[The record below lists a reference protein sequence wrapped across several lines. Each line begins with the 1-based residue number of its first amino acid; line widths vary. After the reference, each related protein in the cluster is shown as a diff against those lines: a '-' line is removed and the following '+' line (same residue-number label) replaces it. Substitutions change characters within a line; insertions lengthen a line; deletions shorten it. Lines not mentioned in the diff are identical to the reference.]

1 MDATRA
7 RFGSLLEWI
16 LAAIC
21 IAATLALGSVAVG
34 GFRTVSA
41 VTPAVAADAPLADPP
56 ATVPSRAVSVP
67 VLLLSNGVEVRVG
80 DAAAEVA
87 AHLGSEAAVGTPSVD
102 RTPMGE
108 RVTRFTPGERA
119 KESATFAGSSL
130 HSAAM
135 SISAGVIV
143 VEAMPFNVG
152 FASIASRSTRSCSM
166 Q

>member
-16 LAAIC
+16 LAAFC
-21 IAATLALGSVAVG
+21 IAATLAIGSVAVG

-41 VTPAVAADAPLADPP
+41 VTPAVADEAPLADPP

-108 RVTRFTPGERA
+108 RVTRFYQSGSTHFVVVFEP
-119 KESATFAGSSL
+119 FAGDGQIRV
-130 HSAAM
+130 AA
-135 SISAGVIV
+135 IYV
-143 VEAMPFNVG
+143 
-152 FASIASRSTRSCSM
+152 